1 MIEQC
6 VILAGGLGSRLATT
20 DSGSPKALTKI
31 LGEPILENQIK
42 KLSKLGVKEVVL
54 LLGHKASQIQNYFGD
69 GAHYDVSLRYV
80 IEEEQLGTGG
90 AILNAFPILNDEFM
104 VLYGDIFFD
113 FSVDDFYRFHKK
125 NDALVSLVIH
135 PNDHPFDSDLVV
147 VDASSRVLEILPS
160 PHSEDLHYNNLVNA
174 AAYIFNRSVFSGP
187 FTKKPDLTKDILPV
201 LIGAGVDV
209 FGYRTTEYLKDMG
222 TPDRLKKVTQDIL
235 SQKVLRRTN
244 GSSQKIAV
252 FLDRDGV
259 INYDTGHI
267 SRLKDFQLIDGAA
280 EGIKVLNQLG
290 VLVVVV
296 TNQPVLARGDLSFK
310 GLEEIHKKMETL
322 LGNQGAFIDDLFFC
336 PHHPDSGFEGEV
348 PALKQDCDCRKPK
361 TGMIDAALQKYN
373 INESISWLI
382 GDRLSD
388 IEAGTRSGV
397 KTILVGSR
405 SLKDQSVKPLFR
417 CNDLIS
423 SAEFIRDQVGV
434 L

>member
-6 VILAGGLGSRLATT
+6 VILAGGLGARLATT
-20 DSGSPKALTKI
+20 DSVSPKALTKI

-69 GAHYDVSLRYV
+69 GVHYGVSLRYV

-90 AILNAFPILNDEFM
+90 AILNALPILNDEFM

-160 PHSEDLHYNNLVNA
+160 PHSEDLYYNNLVNA
-174 AAYIFNRSVFSGP
+174 AAYIFNRSVFSGL
-187 FTKKPDLTKDILPV
+187 FTKRPDLTKDILPV

-235 SQKVLRRTN
+235 SQKVLRRSKD
-244 GSSQKIAV
+244 SSQKIAV

-259 INYDTGHI
+259 INHDIGHI
-267 SRLKDFQLIDGAA
+267 NKLKDFQLIDGAA

-336 PHHPDSGFEGEV
+336 PHHPDPGFEGEV
-348 PALKQDCDCRKPK
+348 PALKQVCDCRKPK